1 MLCCIDNDVMQTDL
15 RKEGMILTTQNP
27 GENTERSTS
36 AGAAAQNGEA
46 VLFCTSCGKQI
57 PHDSKFC
64 NYCGTT
70 VQTAAGNKQPDN
82 AAAYQQNTVNGNAFQ
97 QNTMGGN
104 AFQPNLMGGNSFQQ
118 NPMGGNAYQPN
129 PMGGNAYQ
137 PNPMGGNGFQQNP
150 MGGYQFPM
158 YNPMAQDP
166 RYKQFQTSVLLPG
179 QREIV
184 RCTQVSKSY
193 GTNNALNSINLV
205 IGNGRVI
212 GLLGPNGSG
221 KTTLIKLLCGLLT
234 PTTGSI
240 TINGTAIG
248 AATKAMVSYLPDRTY
263 IADWMKIRNILDYF
277 SDFYADFRRPLA
289 EAMLGNL
296 RIDPNAVMKT
306 LSKGTQEK
314 VQLVLVMSRNAS
326 LYLLDEPIAGVDPVA
341 RDYILDTIIRA
352 HNPDSSVV
360 ISTHLITDIEP
371 VLNEVIMIKY
381 GNLALQG
388 DANQLRSTFGKS
400 LNDIFK
406 EVFAGC

>member
-1 MLCCIDNDVMQTDL
+1 MQTDL

-36 AGAAAQNGEA
+36 AGAAAQTGEA
-46 VLFCTSCGKQI
+46 VLFCTNCGKQI

-64 NYCGTT
+64 NYCAAP
-70 VQTAAGNKQPDN
+70 VRTAAVDSRQDS
-82 AAAYQQNTVNGNAFQ
+82 ASAYQQDPVNGSTFQPDPMGGNSFQ
-97 QNTMGGN
+97 QNPMGAN
-104 AFQPNLMGGNSFQQ
+104 AFQPSPMGGNSFQQ
-118 NPMGGNAYQPN
+118 NPMGGNAFQPS
-129 PMGGNAYQ
+129 
-137 PNPMGGNGFQQNP
+137 PMGGNGFQQNP

-166 RYKQFQTSVLLPG
+166 RYKQFQTSMLQPG

-221 KTTLIKLLCGLLT
+221 KTTLIKLICGLLT

-240 TINGTAIG
+240 TINGAPIG

>member
-1 MLCCIDNDVMQTDL
+1 MNTDNTNDL
-15 RKEGMILTTQNP
+15 TNQVTAPDLQQDT
-27 GENTERSTS
+27 ENAENKTS
-36 AGAAAQNGEA
+36 SA
-46 VLFCTSCGKQI
+46 VLYCSNCGKMI
-57 PHDSKFC
+57 PPDSIYC
-64 NYCGTT
+64 NYCATP
-70 VQTAAGNKQPDN
+70 V
-82 AAAYQQNTVNGNAFQ
+82 AAAKINTQPHSSMTDQQNTFSAYSYNQTNTMDSSINPQGTINNNSYQYQPNGSFNNHG
-97 QNTMGGN
+97 NTMG
-104 AFQPNLMGGNSFQQ
+104 MGV
-118 NPMGGNAYQPN
+118 NP
-129 PMGGNAYQ
+129 
-137 PNPMGGNGFQQNP
+137 FT
-150 MGGYQFPM
+150 M
-158 YNPMAQDP
+158 YDPIAMDP
-166 RYKQFQTSVLLPG
+166 RYKQFQVSSLQPG

-193 GTNNALNSINLV
+193 GNNNALNPLNLV

-221 KTTLIKLLCGLLT
+221 KTTLIKLMCGLLT

-240 TINGTAIG
+240 TINGTPIG
-248 AATKAMVSYLPDRTY
+248 ADTKAMVSYLPDRTY
-263 IADWMKIRNILDYF
+263 IPEWMRIRNILDYF
-277 SDFYADFRRPLA
+277 CDFYADFRRPLA
-289 EAMLGNL
+289 EVMLNNL
-296 RIDPNAVMKT
+296 HIDPNAVMKT

-371 VLNEVIMIKY
+371 ALNEVIMIKY

-388 DANQLRSTFGKS
+388 DANQLRNTFGKS

>member
-1 MLCCIDNDVMQTDL
+1 MNTQDVNENASPM
-15 RKEGMILTTQNP
+15 P
-27 GENTERSTS
+27 APENTQQAAPVGNS
-36 AGAAAQNGEA
+36 AEKT
-46 VLFCTSCGKQI
+46 LFCSKCGRQLL
-57 PHDSKFC
+57 PDSRFC
-64 NYCGTT
+64 NYCAAPVVTAMGTADT
-70 VQTAAGNKQPDN
+70 TGTIGAANFTGGQQTYG
-82 AAAYQQNTVNGNAFQ
+82 GAFQ
-97 QNTMGGN
+97 QNTYAANNFAQGAVNGYPYQQQYPSFNAQPGGMGMGMGGF
-104 AFQPNLMGGNSFQQ
+104 AS
-118 NPMGGNAYQPN
+118 PMVSPLAT
-129 PMGGNAYQ
+129 
-137 PNPMGGNGFQQNP
+137 
-150 MGGYQFPM
+150 
-158 YNPMAQDP
+158 DP
-166 RYKQFQTSVLLPG
+166 RFNQFQKSALQPG

-193 GTNNALNSINLV
+193 GNNNALSAIDLV
-205 IGNGRVI
+205 IGSGRVI

-221 KTTLIKLLCGLLT
+221 KTTLIKLICGLLT
-234 PTTGSI
+234 PTTGTI
-240 TINGTAIG
+240 TVNGVPIG

-263 IADWMKIRNILDYF
+263 IQDWMKIRNILDYF

-289 EAMLGNL
+289 ETMLANL
-296 RIDPNAVMKT
+296 HIDPEAVMKT

-381 GNLALQG
+381 GTLALHG
-388 DANQLRSTFGKS
+388 DADLLRNTFGKS